1 MSKRNH
7 TEVEDD
13 ESAED
18 GAILR
23 LNVGGTLF
31 TTTYATV
38 RVSKGSYLERLVAKN
53 GFRAPM
59 RDADGA
65 VFVDR
70 DPETFKIVLDFLR
83 RGSRLALQS
92 CTGELWLR
100 LWDDAEFYGL
110 DALTAALR
118 GFRNVDF
125 GAITFEQASAFC
137 VSAADLIRAGFSS
150 GNSSVSMLSKLAA
163 DGVTV
168 SDLGPGISLDKLEAA
183 GFDWRQFYGIKVKL
197 SGIEVVD
204 SLEGPIDPDDEDAF
218 GFIAR
223 YDSTDSRGP
232 YGVILGDSYWFEDN
246 SDKISAARSQS
257 KTNLGE
263 HHRLET
269 VNDIVEGHDVW
280 WYQPR
285 ALMTAE

>member
-150 GNSSVSMLSKLAA
+150 GNSSVSMLSKVAA
-163 DGVTV
+163 DGVTL
-168 SDLGPGISLDKLEAA
+168 SDLGPGIRLDKLEAA

-197 SGIEVVD
+197 SGIEVSD
-204 SLEGPIDPDDEDAF
+204 SLEGPIDPDDEDAV
-218 GFIAR
+218 GFIAC
-223 YDSTDSRGP
+223 YDSTDDRRP
-232 YGVILGDSYWFEDN
+232 YGVILGEPGWFEDN

-257 KTNLGE
+257 KTNLGILDSE
-263 HHRLET
+263 GT
-269 VNDIVEGHDVW
+269 VQVADTMEIW
-280 WYQPR
+280 WYDGR